1 MNTHHLEHKRRTL
14 RLLITSQLKVLASL
28 QTQLRLSLALCTLQ
42 SQHDL
47 LRRLGFLV
55 EHGLRL
61 TSVTGLFAVVTA
73 LSLGEEGGLVCALE
87 SCFILFKRM
96 DVGVGY
102 LAGFV
107 LGDFVLSVL
116 FAGFAL
122 AVGAAGLGDVDLG
135 NELVV

>member
-1 MNTHHLEHKRRTL
+1 MNAHHLEHKRRAL
-14 RLLITSQLKVLASL
+14 RLLITAQLKVLASL
-28 QTQLRLSLALCTLQ
+28 QTQLRLGLALCTLK
-42 SQHDL
+42 SQHDF
-47 LRRLGFLV
+47 LRRLGLLV

-61 TSVTGLFAVVTA
+61 TSVTGLFAVVAA
-73 LSLGEEGGLVCALE
+73 LSLGEERGLVSTLE
-87 SCFILFKRM
+87 YCFVSVECM
-96 DVGVGY
+96 GVDPGVAY

-135 NELVV
+135 GMS